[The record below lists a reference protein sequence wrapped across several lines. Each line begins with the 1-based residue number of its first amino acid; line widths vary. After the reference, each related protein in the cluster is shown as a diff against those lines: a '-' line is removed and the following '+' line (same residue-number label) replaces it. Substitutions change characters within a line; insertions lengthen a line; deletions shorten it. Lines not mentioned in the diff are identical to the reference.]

1 MNRRFNDEVNSFGLF
16 ALATG
21 ILLVSSL
28 FAFRSSGRVA
38 ASVRD
43 QQAADE
49 AVLARVPMRV
59 LANAPYIDARI
70 NDHGPFTFGLDTG
83 SMNSPPARELAET
96 MGFDSRPTVRTGQ
109 PTVFTIGSSTTLST
123 IKASFTSF
131 ANLWAL
137 PGTRI
142 YGDIGQN
149 ALKDF
154 VVEFDYAGGIFTV
167 YDPKRFEYRGG
178 GTVLPV
184 TWVMNYDPQ
193 IDGEILVPGLPPIK
207 TKFTLDTGAGGTV
220 ISAPLVSAHDLSRHV
235 VATMPAPRSAPLAD
249 GVNGIVFDTVTAR
262 IAAIRIGPYDLKRP
276 LVALSR
282 DTQGTFAMA
291 EVGVNLGGN
300 VRRRFKVI
308 VDYPHQRV
316 ILEPNARLHD
326 PFPADAS
333 GLVLTATGDDFKT
346 FIVHGVVPKS
356 PADEAG
362 FREEDVITAID
373 GEPATTYALWQ
384 IQDLFKDAS
393 RARRVTITRA
403 GATLTKTIKLRP
415 LA

>member
-1 MNRRFNDEVNSFGLF
+1 
-16 ALATG
+16 
-21 ILLVSSL
+21 
-28 FAFRSSGRVA
+28 
-38 ASVRD
+38 
-43 QQAADE
+43 
-49 AVLARVPMRV
+49 
-59 LANAPYIDARI
+59 
-70 NDHGPFTFGLDTG
+70 
-83 SMNSPPARELAET
+83 
-96 MGFDSRPTVRTGQ
+96 
-109 PTVFTIGSSTTLST
+109 
-123 IKASFTSF
+123 
-131 ANLWAL
+131 
-137 PGTRI
+137 
-142 YGDIGQN
+142 
-149 ALKDF
+149 
-154 VVEFDYAGGIFTV
+154 
-167 YDPKRFEYRGG
+167 
-178 GTVLPV
+178 
-184 TWVMNYDPQ
+184 
-193 IDGEILVPGLPPIK
+193 
-207 TKFTLDTGAGGTV
+207 
-220 ISAPLVSAHDLSRHV
+220 
-235 VATMPAPRSAPLAD
+235 MPAPRSAPLAD

-262 IAAIRIGPYDLKRP
+262 IDAIRIGPYDLQRP

-300 VRRRFKVI
+300 VLRRFKVI
-308 VDYPHQRV
+308 VDYPRQRV

-384 IQDLFKDAS
+384 IQDLFKDAN

>member
-1 MNRRFNDEVNSFGLF
+1 MNRRFNDEVNSFGLV

-21 ILLVSSL
+21 ILLVFSL
-28 FAFRSSGRVA
+28 YAVRSSGRVA
-38 ASVRD
+38 ASVRG
-43 QQAADE
+43 QQASDE

-70 NDHGPFTFGLDTG
+70 NDQGPFTFGLDTG
-83 SMNSPPARELAET
+83 SMNSPLARELAET

-109 PTVFTIGSSTTLST
+109 PTVFTVGSSTTLLT
-123 IKASFTSF
+123 VKASFTSF

-167 YDPKRFEYRGG
+167 YDPTRFEYHG
-178 GTVLPV
+178 
-184 TWVMNYDPQ
+184 
-193 IDGEILVPGLPPIK
+193 
-207 TKFTLDTGAGGTV
+207 GGTV
-220 ISAPLVSAHDLSRHV
+220 ISAPLVSAHDLARHV
-235 VATMPAPRSAPLAD
+235 VATMPVPRSAPLAD

-262 IAAIRIGPYDLKRP
+262 IDAIRIGPYDLKRP

-300 VRRRFKVI
+300 ILRRFKVI
-308 VDYPHQRV
+308 VDYPRQRV
-316 ILEPNARLHD
+316 ILEPNTRLHD

-362 FREEDVITAID
+362 FREDDVITAID
-373 GEPATTYALWQ
+373 GEPAAKYALWQ

-403 GATLTKTIKLRP
+403 GATLTKTIKPRP